1 RCVYDTVIKVFDSI
15 YEIRQKQIFVAMPF
29 KPELDFVY
37 EAIKDA
43 VENLN
48 SAYDIELSPPI
59 RIDKQITGYSYDIV
73 DEILEQIQNAGLLIA
88 DLTDQNANVYY
99 EVGYAQGLLRSQLG
113 DSVKVLYLIS
123 NPSNPDE
130 PFAPA
135 KFDVQHYKM
144 IPYKNAGN
152 GVQELKDA
160 LERELKV
167 FYGIK

>member
-1 RCVYDTVIKVFDSI
+1 MFDSI

-37 EAIKDA
+37 QAIRST
-43 VENLN
+43 VEKLN
-48 SAYDIELSPPI
+48 NDYGIELPLPI
-59 RIDKQITGYSYDIV
+59 RLDKQITGYSYDIV
-73 DEILEQIQNAGLLIA
+73 NEILVQIQNAGLIIA

-113 DSVKVLYLIS
+113 NAAKVLYLIS
-123 NPSNPDE
+123 NPNNPNE

-160 LERELKV
+160 LESELKV
-167 FYGIK
+167 FYGIN